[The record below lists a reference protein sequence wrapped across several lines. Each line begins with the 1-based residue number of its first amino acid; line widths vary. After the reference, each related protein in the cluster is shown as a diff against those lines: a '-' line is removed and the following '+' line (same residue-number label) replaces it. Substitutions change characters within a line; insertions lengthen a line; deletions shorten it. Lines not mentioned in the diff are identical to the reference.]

1 MLKILLAD
9 DHFVIRQRIKQ
20 ILLEEYTSSQIEEAE
35 DGDILLKKVMTGHW
49 DLIIADISMPVVSG
63 LEASRHIRKH
73 FPALP
78 VLLLSIYCDEQ
89 YALRAIN
96 AGASAYLCKEN
107 AQDELI
113 RTVARLIPAL

>member
-9 DHFVIRQRIKQ
+9 DHSVIRKRIKQ
-20 ILLEEYTSSQIEEAE
+20 ILQEEYSLSQIEEVE

-49 DLIIADISMPVVSG
+49 DLIIADISMPVLSG
-63 LEASRHIRKH
+63 LEALQRIREH

-89 YALRAIN
+89 YALGAIK

-113 RTVARLIPAL
+113 RTINRLIV

>member
-9 DHFVIRQRIKQ
+9 DHSAIRRRIKQ
-20 ILLEEYTSSQIEEAE
+20 ILLEEYSLLQVEEAE
-35 DGDILLKKVMTGHW
+35 DGDMLLKKAMTGDW

-63 LEASRHIRKH
+63 LEAIQRIREH

-89 YALRAIN
+89 YALRAIR

-113 RTVARLIPAL
+113 RTVNRLIV